1 MMNNPM
7 KKITAADLTASGAVI
22 QVLFEHNYPNGL
34 TEKQME
40 AEGKK
45 HGWVARALERYLN
58 GL

>member
-1 MMNNPM
+1 MS